1 MFGAIAGDILG
12 SVHEFNPLK
21 TKDFE
26 LFNPN
31 CMFTDDTVMTIA
43 VADAAMNHEPY
54 SDALQTWGRRYP
66 FAGYGSWFGK
76 WIFSETPEPY
86 NSFGNGSAMRVSSI
100 GWLYDEEDKVLE
112 EASKSAGIT
121 HNHPEGIKG
130 AQAIALGI
138 YLARNGATKPQ
149 IKEKLESTFG
159 YELSRTLDKIR
170 PGYFFDLTC
179 PGSVPQA
186 IIAFLESTDFEDAI
200 RNAVSLGGD
209 ADTQACIS
217 GALAEAHYLGI
228 PEDIQEFV
236 IKRITPE
243 MLMVLQDFQQNTRL
257 IMN

>member
-54 SDALQTWGRRYP
+54 SDTLQTWGRRYP

-100 GWLYDEEDKVLE
+100 GWLYDEEKRVLE
-112 EASKSAGIT
+112 EASKSAQGRDRRLRSIL
-121 HNHPEGIKG
+121 K
-130 AQAIALGI
+130 
-138 YLARNGATKPQ
+138 
-149 IKEKLESTFG
+149 
-159 YELSRTLDKIR
+159 
-170 PGYFFDLTC
+170 
-179 PGSVPQA
+179 SVLKHWRFS
-186 IIAFLESTDFEDAI
+186 IDGG
-200 RNAVSLGGD
+200 RSLPW
-209 ADTQACIS
+209 S
-217 GALAEAHYLGI
+217 WSS
-228 PEDIQEFV
+228 
-236 IKRITPE
+236 
-243 MLMVLQDFQQNTRL
+243 
-257 IMN
+257 